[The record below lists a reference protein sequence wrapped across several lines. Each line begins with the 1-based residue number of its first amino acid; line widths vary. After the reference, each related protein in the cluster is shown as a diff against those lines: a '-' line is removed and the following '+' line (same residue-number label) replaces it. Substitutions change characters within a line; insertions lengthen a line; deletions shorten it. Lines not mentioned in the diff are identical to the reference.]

1 MFKDCVHVQ
10 LLHKRKR
17 DIRNADSDISFSS
30 FKASMLLH
38 CFFFFLSL
46 FGNTNSKM
54 SIFFSIYLFFLPIMA
69 NHDPKSSNWCI
80 YYRLVKRTAAFE
92 CLCSHSLFL
101 PASMHCL
108 LVTSKQNNDSEWL
121 SIIQS
126 IQNRNV

>member
-1 MFKDCVHVQ
+1 MCNSCIKE
-10 LLHKRKR
+10 RE
-17 DIRNADSDISFSS
+17 ISETQTVTFLSAHL
-30 FKASMLLH
+30 KPP
-38 CFFFFLSL
+38 CCCTVFFFFLSL